1 MNANL
6 LNDLYFSFLPVK
18 LNITFSLNG
27 DDYPTENSNNNNNN
41 NKLVGSCCCRS
52 EERSVRSHL
61 LGEYS
66 RTSSLTTTR
75 VNPFSIVEKFDC
87 KAVNLNCNADIKSA
101 NYFHWYSLRV
111 SALMIHSYKTPYRLC
126 KNPFCLGH
134 LIAFTTLSN
143 GAQVYKP
150 YGICA
155 RKKDYTDTMD
165 ILLNDVFS
173 VVLPEDMR
181 YSNS

>member
-41 NKLVGSCCCRS
+41 NNNKLVGTCCCRS

-87 KAVNLNCNADIKSA
+87 KAMLTSKAQITFIGTA
-101 NYFHWYSLRV
+101 NMLEGL
-111 SALMIHSYKTPYRLC
+111 SALMIHSYKTPYAC

-173 VVLPEDMR
+173 VVLP
-181 YSNS
+181 NS

>member
-1 MNANL
+1 MITQQRTAITTTTTTNSSVVVAAG
-6 LNDLYFSFLPVK
+6 LNK
-18 LNITFSLNG
+18 
-27 DDYPTENSNNNNNN
+27 
-41 NKLVGSCCCRS
+41 
-52 EERSVRSHL
+52 RSVRSHL

-87 KAVNLNCNADIKSA
+87 KAVNLNCNANIKSA

-111 SALMIHSYKTPYRLC
+111 SALMIHSYKTPYRLW

-134 LIAFTTLSN
+134 VIAFTTLSN

-181 YSNS
+181 NSNS

>member
-41 NKLVGSCCCRS
+41 KLVGSCCCRS
-52 EERSVRSHL
+52 
-61 LGEYS
+61 EYS

-87 KAVNLNCNADIKSA
+87 KAVNLNCNANIKSA

-111 SALMIHSYKTPYRLC
+111 SALMIHSYKTPYRLW

-134 LIAFTTLSN
+134 VIAFTTLSN

-155 RKKDYTDTMD
+155 RKKDYTDTMN
-165 ILLNDVFS
+165 ILLTDVFS

-181 YSNS
+181 NSNS

>member
-1 MNANL
+1 M
-6 LNDLYFSFLPVK
+6 
-18 LNITFSLNG
+18 ITQQR
-27 DDYPTENSNNNNNN
+27 TAITTTTTNSSVVVAAGL
-41 NKLVGSCCCRS
+41 KKGLS
-52 EERSVRSHL
+52 EATHL

>member
-1 MNANL
+1 
-6 LNDLYFSFLPVK
+6 
-18 LNITFSLNG
+18 
-27 DDYPTENSNNNNNN
+27 
-41 NKLVGSCCCRS
+41 
-52 EERSVRSHL
+52 
-61 LGEYS
+61 
-66 RTSSLTTTR
+66 
-75 VNPFSIVEKFDC
+75 
-87 KAVNLNCNADIKSA
+87 
-101 NYFHWYSLRV
+101 
-111 SALMIHSYKTPYRLC
+111 MIHSYKTPYRLC

-173 VVLPEDMR
+173 VVPQKIWEIQILSCISRLSSDQIWTTIPCLQNKLLLGSWKTFLREAGQPEVDILQ
-181 YSNS
+181 